1 MSNGP
6 ATTIIKPTDLRGIL
20 KYVPRFQGQIFVIAL
35 DGSIVADENFSNL
48 LIDIAVLRSLG
59 IKLVLVHGIS
69 QQIEE
74 LSAARKIPIT
84 DSRGTGVTDAATLDL
99 AIRAS
104 ARVSHLILEGLTQ
117 NGLKCAITNAVRSV
131 PVGIIKGLD
140 QQFTGRVDRIDKE
153 FILHLI
159 AADIVPI
166 LSPIG
171 FAPDGH
177 SLRINSDLL
186 AAEFAEVLQASKIIY
201 LPIDYFKRKDSI
213 INHSDFLQ
221 RCNLIAVHCSRLTDL
236 LKPYCERIEFIEHY
250 DKYVLPNPVDYNPKG
265 MVLWIGQCAYFER
278 VRDWYAS
285 EDLHESR
292 SFRLNVL
299 TNRIKKMSL
308 NLRSHPSISLDTWTE
323 KLQRYYFE
331 NARAGLDL
339 KGNSFHQQT
348 KPPIKIQ
355 QFVAS
360 GIPAMVNCSSYSW
373 EYFHER
379 GFNLADPD
387 DTDRWLSRAYW
398 KETRAFVPKLR
409 PAISKANVIQSYL
422 NLIEKA

>member
-1 MSNGP
+1 MRIVIGP
-6 ATTIIKPTDLRGIL
+6 SQHYPSWHWCAQDLIPDL
-20 KYVPRFQGQIFVIAL
+20 KKHHHISTFREYNKLGKVNPDVIMCVKFPPP
-35 DGSIVADENFSNL
+35 G
-48 LIDIAVLRSLG
+48 
-59 IKLVLVHGIS
+59 
-69 QQIEE
+69 
-74 LSAARKIPIT
+74 
-84 DSRGTGVTDAATLDL
+84 DL
-99 AIRAS
+99 
-104 ARVSHLILEGLTQ
+104 Q
-117 NGLKCAITNAVRSV
+117 LK
-131 PVGIIKGLD
+131 
-140 QQFTGRVDRIDKE
+140 
-153 FILHLI
+153 
-159 AADIVPI
+159 
-166 LSPIG
+166 
-171 FAPDGH
+171 
-177 SLRINSDLL
+177 
-186 AAEFAEVLQASKIIY
+186 ASKIIY